1 MTLAADTSFMVSLY
15 GVDVNTPAARAWM
28 ACTAR
33 PIVVSS
39 ALRFES
45 ENALR
50 LACFRQT
57 ITPGELMQAMAD
69 IASDFSTG
77 ILLSREIPSS
87 RHWAECQRISQAH
100 TLTRGTRAFDILHV
114 AGARLL
120 KASTFLTFDQR
131 QGELARSVGLIV
143 AP

>member
-1 MTLAADTSFMVSLY
+1 MVSLY

-28 ACTAR
+28 VRTAE

-50 LACFRQT
+50 LACFRQV
-57 ITPGELMQAMAD
+57 ITPGELMQALAD
-69 IASDFSTG
+69 LASDVASG
-77 ILLSREIPSS
+77 ILVLRDIPST
-87 RHWAECQRISQAH
+87 RHWSECQRISQAH
-100 TLTRGTRAFDILHV
+100 TLTRGTHAFDILHV

-120 KASTFLTFDQR
+120 KATTFLTFDQR
-131 QGELARSVGLIV
+131 QGELARSVGLSV